1 MYCGDM
7 YCGGMITLT
16 AMSSR
21 LVGRAE
27 LMLLLGVGR
36 SRAVT
41 LSESDTFPKPRNR
54 LIMGNVWELDDV
66 MAWAAAR
73 GRTLD
78 LDALTS
84 SVQADPDSE
93 PQGKRV
99 P

>member
-1 MYCGDM
+1 MCRGHVYCA
-7 YCGGMITLT
+7 GMGTLT
-16 AMSSR
+16 AMPSR

-36 SRAVT
+36 SRAVA

-66 MAWAAAR
+66 IEWAAAR

-78 LDALTS
+78 LDALPP
-84 SVQADPDSE
+84 SVKADPDSE
-93 PQGKRV
+93 PQSKRE